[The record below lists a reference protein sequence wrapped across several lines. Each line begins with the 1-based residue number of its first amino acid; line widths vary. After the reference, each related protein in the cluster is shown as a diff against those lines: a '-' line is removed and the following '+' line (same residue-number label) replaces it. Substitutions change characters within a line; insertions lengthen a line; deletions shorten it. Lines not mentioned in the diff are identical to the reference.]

1 MGMVRSGEAWEER
14 WGRIGLVTGGYRGA
28 LCCCAVLLCV
38 LCVCCVWKLLCGVV
52 VWCCC
57 AVLLCSVIVQ
67 VGALGAGGMRA
78 RGAMLPREGREGDA
92 AAAREEGRRGKL
104 DKTTP
109 CGRDILLHRGLA
121 KCVAH
126 LHYFE

>member
-1 MGMVRSGEAWEER
+1 MGMVRSGEAWVER

-52 VWCCC
+52 VWCFC
-57 AVLLCSVIVQ
+57 AVFLCSVIVQ

-92 AAAREEGRRGKL
+92 AAAREEGRRGN
-104 DKTTP
+104 
-109 CGRDILLHRGLA
+109 
-121 KCVAH
+121 
-126 LHYFE
+126 

>member
-1 MGMVRSGEAWEER
+1 MGMVRSGEAWVER
-14 WGRIGLVTGGYRGA
+14 WGRIGLVTGGDSGA

-38 LCVCCVWKLLCGVV
+38 LLCVEVV

-78 RGAMLPREGREGDA
+78 RGATLPREGREGDA
-92 AAAREEGRRGKL
+92 AAAREEGRRRKF

-126 LHYFE
+126 LHDFD

>member
-1 MGMVRSGEAWEER
+1 MGMVRSGKAWVER
-14 WGRIGLVTGGYRGA
+14 WGRIGLETGGDRGA
-28 LCCCAVLLCV
+28 LCCFAVLLCV
-38 LCVCCVWKLLCGVV
+38 LLCVEVV

-57 AVLLCSVIVQ
+57 AVLLCGVAVQ
-67 VGALGAGGMRA
+67 CYCAGWSTGSRRHA
-78 RGAMLPREGREGDA
+78 SPRGYDVTGGSGGDA

-126 LHYFE
+126 LHDFD

>member
-1 MGMVRSGEAWEER
+1 MGMVRSGEAWVER
-14 WGRIGLVTGGYRGA
+14 WGRIGLVTGGDRGA

-38 LCVCCVWKLLCGVV
+38 LCVEVV

-57 AVLLCSVIVQ
+57 AVLLCGVAVQ
-67 VGALGAGGMRA
+67 CYCAGWSTGSRRHA
-78 RGAMLPREGREGDA
+78 SPRGYVATGGSGGGRGGGE
-92 AAAREEGRRGKL
+92 RGGTERKL

-126 LHYFE
+126 LHDFD